1 MEPSHVLVPLDGSP
15 LADDALEY
23 ALAVFDCRLTVLNVI
38 TSLDAGM
45 SEGDVLEPGDDR
57 LQAARE
63 RANRLIEDAAS
74 RTATTDREIET
85 VVDTGDP
92 AAVILE
98 YIDQEAVDHVVMG
111 ASSTDSGELTR
122 RLLGTVTT
130 SVIAE
135 ASVPV
140 TVIQ

>member
-15 LADDALEY
+15 LADDALEH
-23 ALAVFDCRLTVLNVI
+23 ALAVFDCRLTVLNVV

-63 RANRLIEDAAS
+63 RANRLVEDAAS